1 MNLFNDHLNL
11 SNNIYDNAKILK
23 SVELNKQ
30 QELVNRNPTTK
41 YYQTLAL
48 NLQEQVQ
55 YLKRRLNEAEGTA
68 DPDVIY
74 REEMTPE
81 QQALYGTPSVMPR
94 GELNPNGRGRFNTNV
109 TGDELLAFMI
119 RDILNRLARFA
130 KGDPRNTLAT
140 TLSVLPLG
148 RATNAAQ
155 IVALAL
161 QTPELHQLL
170 GYLLG
175 LQGGALDAFL
185 NSLANGSISAED
197 LAKWNAAWNG
207 AFNILDQM
215 FLNRDGYQ
223 LNAGAPLDQEARG
236 RDGNFDGHYQG
247 TGGGNFYQPPTSWT
261 TQRRPKP

>member
-1 MNLFNDHLNL
+1 MNFFKDHLNL

-23 SVELNKQ
+23 ATEIKKQ
-30 QELVNRNPTTK
+30 QEFVDRNPTTK

-55 YLKRRLNEAEGTA
+55 YLKRKLNEAEGTA
-68 DPDVIY
+68 NPTVFRMED
-74 REEMTPE
+74 MSPE
-81 QQALYGTPSVMPR
+81 DRVEFGTPRAMPR
-94 GELNPNGRGRFNTNV
+94 GDLNPNGRGRFNTNV
-109 TGDELLAFMI
+109 TGDELLASMI
-119 RDILNRLARFA
+119 KDILARLARFA

-140 TLSVLPLG
+140 ALSVLPLG

-207 AFNILDQM
+207 AFDIVDQM
-215 FLNRDGYQ
+215 ILNRDGYR
-223 LNAGAPLDQEARG
+223 LNAGAPLDQYSPNG
-236 RDGNFDGHYQG
+236 IYQG
-247 TGGGNFYQPPTSWT
+247 SGGGNFYQPPTSWT